1 MEIWQSCLVRR
12 GDIRGRFKAVVGCN
26 RVSLDGV
33 RPFLRQ
39 DDRGAGNHYVDLT
52 RYQILHRGGCSA
64 IRHKLT
70 TRASQLLKDNPGDVR
85 RAADPAYFATTIN
98 GSVVH
103 GEIGSKAV
111 CRSYASE

>member
-26 RVSLDGV
+26 GVSLDGV

-39 DDRGAGNHYVDLT
+39 DDRGAGNHYVNLT

-70 TRASQLLKDNPGDVR
+70 TRASQLLKDNSGDVR
-85 RAADPAYFATTIN
+85 RAADPACPIDALSEFAF
-98 GSVVH
+98 S
-103 GEIGSKAV
+103 
-111 CRSYASE
+111 